1 LDNIRFTNIISAVDK
16 ESLTFIPRGLE
27 KLLPKIGFPTPR
39 TQRTSIL
46 GVGAPI
52 HTLTLGVGMPILA
65 VFLNKRNIYISMI
78 SHPNTPK
85 IVGYFQRPPKKS
97 MTTFK
102 GDILYKN

>member
-1 LDNIRFTNIISAVDK
+1 MSDMYIK
-16 ESLTFIPRGLE
+16 RGLE

-65 VFLNKRNIYISMI
+65 VFVNKRNIYISMI
-78 SHPNTPK
+78 SHPNTLK
-85 IVGYFQRPPKKS
+85 IGGYFERPPKKS
-97 MTTFK
+97 MTNFK
-102 GDILYKN
+102 CDILYEN